1 MALTLNGT
9 TTWPGAKELH
19 RLGETR
25 IGASPARIREIME
38 RIREAIADISK
49 EMRAYIKD
57 HQEFEQIGSGMLR
70 QWELGVMTS
79 LKTV

>member
-1 MALTLNGT
+1 LL
-9 TTWPGAKELH
+9 
-19 RLGETR
+19 
-25 IGASPARIREIME
+25 
-38 RIREAIADISK
+38 DISK